1 MKTKCPA
8 CGATCSLDALLGH
21 SDASQAFV
29 ASLNLTGALA
39 KPLVKYLAMFRSEN
53 RDLTFERTAKLLN
66 ELAPDI
72 VAKQIKRGHHT
83 YPAPQAAW
91 VWAISVMLDR
101 RDQQKLDLPLK
112 THGYLYEVIS
122 SYKPDNAPVHVDTS
136 TGVRRSTSV
145 TKTQAELDADQR
157 EHERLKHEKPALSL
171 ADMMRQTQEEK
182 KQIEMS
188 SLKNIPQPQLF
199 AYVGQNRLEGETHK
213 QCFDRLKAAETA
225 QDSTEGKTA

>member
-39 KPLVKYLAMFRSEN
+39 KPLVKYLAMFRSES

-91 VWAISVMLDR
+91 VWAISVMLER

-122 SYKPDNAPVHVDTS
+122 SYKPENAPVHMDTS
-136 TGVRRSTSV
+136 TGVRRSTSA

-171 ADMMRQTQEEK
+171 ADMMRQTLEEK

-225 QDSTEGKTA
+225 QESTEGKTA